1 MIQGIVIIVLITVCI
16 IDTQGVP
23 MITNE
28 LIYICGYNVVTFL
41 HPGHEFKAI
50 FLSLFGSLSDG
61 KLFHDTKSLCNP
73 LVFNTVIT
81 RARTRVVAVGD
92 PLQLLKYESANSAEV
107 KHLPWHEYL
116 KLCLE
121 QNSLQNCRPDVEI
134 QIRGMLCLPR
144 TKPCAKLITSQKPG
158 RSQSLEFFQVV
169 SIPETPPPLKRFTSM
184 PAHIISDSNKH
195 SLAKNLASVF
205 SLSLEKVTSKPLKKS
220 NSKGKVKRKTTV
232 KKMAYDTKCDLRKSN
247 EEFSLVNW
255 KIPPLSH
262 TEKGSLKSK
271 SYADIVKAKHI

>member
-1 MIQGIVIIVLITVCI
+1 MNLYRCR
-16 IDTQGVP
+16 
-23 MITNE
+23 
-28 LIYICGYNVVTFL
+28 YYVVTSL

-61 KLFHDTKSLCNP
+61 KLFHDKKSLCNP

-107 KHLPWHEYL
+107 KQLPWHEYL

-134 QIRGMLCLPR
+134 EIRGMLRLPE
-144 TKPCAKLITSQKPG
+144 TKPYTKFTTSQKPG
-158 RSQSLEFFQVV
+158 RSQSLESFQVA
-169 SIPETPPPLKRFTSM
+169 SIPETPPPFKRFTSM
-184 PAHIISDSNKH
+184 PAHMISDSNKH

-205 SLSLEKVTSKPLKKS
+205 SLSLEKVSSKPLKKS

-232 KKMAYDTKCDLRKSN
+232 KKMACDKKCDLRKSN
-247 EEFSLVNW
+247 QECSLVNW
-255 KIPPLSH
+255 KMPLLSH
-262 TEKGSLKSK
+262 TEEESLKSK